1 MADLTRFEIREL
13 ENDLF
18 EALKKAYRP
27 NAQLRATRQELLQ
40 KIDKIDKRLENNKKV
55 KEVLGDKKYAQLEV
69 KDDARFLRA
78 VEEAATKAIVKR
90 RKQGD
95 DTDETVEKRKGLNT
109 TKKENWLVEFL
120 QKNHQIEHTVA
131 SMTKVIKKEQLTV
144 SQDFKTWIKP
154 LKLGEN
160 CFPWVEN
167 KNRKLGKKFLWFNS
181 KRLKDALA
189 PHGIKPPTTKK

>member
-1 MADLTRFEIREL
+1 MANMTRFEIREL
-13 ENDLF
+13 EDDLF

-55 KEVLGDKKYAQLEV
+55 KEVLEAKKYAQLEV
-69 KDDARFLRA
+69 KKDAKFLRA

-90 RKQGD
+90 RKQGE

-109 TKKENWLVEFL
+109 TAKENWLVEFL
-120 QKNHQIEHTVA
+120 QKNHLNDHTVA
-131 SMTKVIKKEQLTV
+131 SMTKEFKKAELSV

-167 KNRKLGKKFLWFNS
+167 KNRKLGKKFIWFNS
-181 KRLKDALA
+181 KRLKDALST
-189 PHGIKPPTTKK
+189 HGIKPPVGK